1 METTVK
7 MIVFYDNTGKIYFS
21 MSTNETPEGL
31 ERFVFT
37 IPEGYNIESIDM
49 TDPANPEPLIKKKD
63 VPVDYKAE
71 LTAIEEAVAEIYEM
85 IIASEV

>member
-1 METTVK
+1 MEATVK
-7 MIVFYDNTGKIYFS
+7 MIVFYDNTGKVYFS

-31 ERFVFT
+31 ERYVFD
-37 IPEGYNIESIDM
+37 IPEGYTIKSINM
-49 TDPANPEPLIKKKD
+49 ADPANPKPLIEKKD

-85 IIASEV
+85 LIGEEA

>member
-63 VPVDYKAE
+63 VPTDYKAE
-71 LTAIEEAVAEIYEM
+71 ITAIEEAVAEIYEM
-85 IIASEV
+85 LIGEEA